1 MQNKNRP
8 STRNDPQEKETV
20 HEIKRAKK
28 GSGPET
34 TKGARKRI
42 EIGLSKGLNR
52 GGANGTAHN
61 GEVKPRE
68 PQ

>member
-1 MQNKNRP
+1 MEAKNRP
-8 STRNDPQEKETV
+8 TAPNDPQEKEME

-34 TKGARKRI
+34 TKGTRKRT

-52 GGANGTAHN
+52 GGANGTAHK

-68 PQ
+68 H